1 MYEFA
6 LVPRSMFAADGSML
20 RCSAKSALMAIL
32 EKLPSRSADQR
43 SISDG
48 TTTNAAQS
56 HLKVFIIDGMAELQC
71 LGQAGMGE
79 ELRAACYSLRRHNRT
94 DVWQEG

>member
-32 EKLPSRSADQR
+32 EQLPSKSTDQR
-43 SISDG
+43 SSCDC
-48 TTTNAAQS
+48 TTTKEVGL
-56 HLKVFIIDGMAELQC
+56 HLKVIIIDGIAEFQC
-71 LGQAGMGE
+71 L
-79 ELRAACYSLRRHNRT
+79 
-94 DVWQEG
+94 DKPD